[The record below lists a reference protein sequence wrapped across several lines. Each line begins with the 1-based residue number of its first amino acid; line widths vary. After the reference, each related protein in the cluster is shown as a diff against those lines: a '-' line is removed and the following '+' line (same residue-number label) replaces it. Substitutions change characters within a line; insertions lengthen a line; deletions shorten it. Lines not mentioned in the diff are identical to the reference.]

1 MLCAYRKRFV
11 PPTAQASFSSDYTII
26 CEPPTQQ
33 SGWGGVAIAVLK
45 DLPFVKV
52 TLHTKLQA
60 VAVTLEVPT
69 RKTYV
74 SLYIPPS
81 FSNDGLKEEL
91 FKLVQQMPK
100 PFMIMGDFNA
110 HSEIWGC
117 SNTDLRGRIVVSMLG
132 EYDLDLL
139 NDGSPT
145 FLSLSNGSQS
155 AIDLTISSEHCN
167 NVLWEAIGD
176 QHGSDHFPILLKIS
190 STRSF
195 LSTPQRW
202 KYSDADW
209 MEYQRRVASVLDP
222 NTIYTADKISEIIFN
237 VALSCIPRT
246 SGKLGGKR
254 VPWWTNEVAAA
265 IKSRRKASFTCS
277 A

>member
-1 MLCAYRKRFV
+1 MERERISCKKGRASSYVVCLQETIC
-11 PPTAQASFSSDYTII
+11 TANCSSFSSDYTII

-139 NDGSPT
+139 NDGSPA

-202 KYSDADW
+202 K
-209 MEYQRRVASVLDP
+209 
-222 NTIYTADKISEIIFN
+222 
-237 VALSCIPRT
+237 
-246 SGKLGGKR
+246 
-254 VPWWTNEVAAA
+254 
-265 IKSRRKASFTCS
+265 
-277 A
+277 